1 MSLKNVAKELE
12 KAASINGVDIL
23 VDETAI
29 NHSFIP
35 VINDKGIVGAVGE
48 YIENKKIKIGFFIL
62 NNKIVRYAL
71 DEGFDKEQLFECFKD
86 KLFDEIDKS
95 KFFKIMTEKSF

>member
-1 MSLKNVAKELE
+1 MSLKNVAEELE
-12 KAASINGVDIL
+12 KAASINGVEIL

-71 DEGFDKEQLFECFKD
+71 NEGFDKEQLFECFKD

>member
-1 MSLKNVAKELE
+1 VSLKNVAKELE
-12 KAASINGVDIL
+12 KAASINGVEIL

>member
-12 KAASINGVDIL
+12 KAASINGVEIL